1 MNTCVSTLRKSLS
14 PKLQEFVK
22 SYPSIAKFQLHWG
35 EMDMFG
41 HLNNVWYIRYVE
53 SARFA
58 HFEQVLKKNFT
69 ETQYKNFKDG
79 TGVGIIVKSISI
91 NYRAPALY
99 PDNLIVATKIGN
111 LSNDR
116 YTQYTVLLSETQENI
131 VAETESVI
139 VAYDYDKQGK
149 GALHSGF
156 KTSYEQAVQEFG
168 PQEPIKKARL

>member
-1 MNTCVSTLRKSLS
+1 MNSCAASLRKSLS
-14 PKLQEFVK
+14 PKLQELVK
-22 SYPSIAKFQLHWG
+22 TYPSIAKFQLHWG

-41 HLNNVWYIRYVE
+41 HLNNVWYVRYVE

-58 HFEQVLKKNFT
+58 HLEQVLKKNFT
-69 ETQYKNFKDG
+69 DKQYKNFKDG

-91 NYRAPALY
+91 NYKAPALY
-99 PDNLIVATKIGN
+99 PDNLVVATKIGN
-111 LSNDR
+111 LSSDR
-116 YTQYTVLLSETQENI
+116 YSQYTVLLSENQGTI

-149 GALHSGF
+149 GSLHSGF
-156 KTSYEQAVQEFG
+156 KTSYDQAVEDYG